1 MRYVLASGSPRRRE
15 LITKVV
21 NNCEII
27 TSKIDERTIEDEIL
41 TKYKDLPK
49 DKLAVEITETLS
61 KEKALAVF
69 KMLGEPNDTIVIG
82 ADTTVSV
89 YDEIMGK
96 PVDKADAIRMLR
108 KESTYPQ
115 HVITGIT
122 LVEKNKIVS
131 FFESTEVIFKELDD
145 EQEKR
150 IEAYVNTEEP
160 YDKAGAYGI
169 QDSAD
174 DMILKYN
181 GDYNNIIGLP
191 VERLKNELEDF

>member
-15 LITKVV
+15 LIKNVLS
-21 NNCEII
+21 NCEVV
-27 TSKIDERTIEDEIL
+27 TSKIDERKVEDDIL
-41 TKYKDLPK
+41 GKYNDLPM

-69 KMLGEPNDTIVIG
+69 KMLGEPDDTTIIG
-82 ADTTVSV
+82 ADTTVLV
-89 YDEIMGK
+89 HDELMGK
-96 PVDKADAIRMLR
+96 PLDKEDAIRMLR

-115 HVITGIT
+115 QVITGMT
-122 LVEKNKIVS
+122 LVSKNKIVS

-169 QDSAD
+169 QDNAD

-181 GDYNNIIGLP
+181 GDFNNIVGLP
-191 VERLKNELEDF
+191 IKRLKKELEDF